1 MIKKVNTEIN
11 RLENLKAK
19 KITAKETLETEINDI
34 NGQLKK
40 LYDVKKKYESLEA
53 DATELLK

>member
-1 MIKKVNTEIN
+1 MIKKVNAEIN
-11 RLENLKAK
+11 RLENLKSK

-34 NGQLKK
+34 NAQLKK
-40 LYDVKKKYESLEA
+40 LYDVKKKYENLEA